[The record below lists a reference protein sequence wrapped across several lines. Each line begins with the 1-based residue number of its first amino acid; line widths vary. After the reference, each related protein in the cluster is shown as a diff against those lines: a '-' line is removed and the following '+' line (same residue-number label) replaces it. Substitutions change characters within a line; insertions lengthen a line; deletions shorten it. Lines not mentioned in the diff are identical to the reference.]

1 MDYIIF
7 CGALKQ
13 RHQNNIISVPDD
25 VKRENVDRYVLSWG
39 YVYAIIRSS
48 PALGNNNNT
57 FNHWYQWRVDQNL
70 TLFLSNEEGGRVFCG
85 YPDISG
91 SGVGVLIIIVPP
103 GPHGRTIHGRTFLAT
118 SFVVFALADERRN
131 GTTSYGVYL
140 CTCLSYGRN
149 ITQCCALC
157 IVAAG
162 Y

>member
-91 SGVGVLIIIVPP
+91 SGVGVLIIIVPQVP
-103 GPHGRTIHGRTFLAT
+103 TEGLYTGRHSSRHHLLCLLQLMNA
-118 SFVVFALADERRN
+118 
-131 GTTSYGVYL
+131 GTEPRVTV
-140 CTCLSYGRN
+140 CTYVP
-149 ITQCCALC
+149 A
-157 IVAAG
+157 
-162 Y
+162 